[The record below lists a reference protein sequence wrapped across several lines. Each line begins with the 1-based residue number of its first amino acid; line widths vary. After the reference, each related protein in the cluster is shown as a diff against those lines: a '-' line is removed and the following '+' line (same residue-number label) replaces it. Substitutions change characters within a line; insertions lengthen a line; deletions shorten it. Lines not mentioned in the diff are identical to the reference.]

1 MSSFDGRRSDEDNI
15 PTVQYF
21 EGIGE
26 LTVGGAAASGD
37 VNRILFTSL
46 AVLNNPTVNAY
57 LLANKLK
64 LSDRITK
71 TKIFPRDGMPLPNG
85 EVYQEPQEEVVSEE
99 QENK

>member
-1 MSSFDGRRSDEDNI
+1 MSSFDGRRSEEDNI
-15 PTVQYF
+15 PTMQHF

-37 VNRILFTSL
+37 VNRILFTAL
-46 AVLNNPTVNAY
+46 AVANNPQVNAY

-64 LSDRITK
+64 LADRFTK
-71 TKIFPRDGMPLPNG
+71 TKVFPREGMALPNG
-85 EVYQEPQEEVVSEE
+85 EVYHEPQEEAVSEG